1 MWTGDIAPHDIWNV
15 SRHEVL
21 SQIKLVTNLMKQY
34 TRVPVYPVI
43 GNHEGVPVNRWVR
56 SPVPHSFFRWKGS
69 RDSLGSNEE
78 AVAQNLICFSH

>member
-15 SRHEVL
+15 TRHEVL

-43 GNHEGVPVNRWVR
+43 GNHEGVPVNRY
-56 SPVPHSFFRWKGS
+56 STHFQYFEEPVPTFPLTINVENL
-69 RDSLGSNEE
+69 DL
-78 AVAQNLICFSH
+78 QNYFLLKI